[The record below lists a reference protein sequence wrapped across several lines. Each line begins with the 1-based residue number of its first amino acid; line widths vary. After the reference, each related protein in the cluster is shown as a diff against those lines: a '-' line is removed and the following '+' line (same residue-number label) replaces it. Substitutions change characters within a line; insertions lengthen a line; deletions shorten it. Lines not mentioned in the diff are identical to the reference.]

1 VLDIAIGQQRG
12 PRAYT
17 LTAAGLS
24 PLE

>member
-1 VLDIAIGQQRG
+1 VLDIAIGEPRG
-12 PRAYT
+12 HRAYM